1 MKELFV
7 INIGRQ
13 LGSGVRAVGEIIS
26 RRLGIRLYDKELLT
40 LAAKQS
46 GLCPA
51 CFEKVDEK
59 QGRGVFAT
67 MIAYLRSPFGADMS
81 SVNNVLSNDALFK
94 VQSDVIR
101 DLASRESCIFVG
113 RCADYILRDHPRAV
127 NVFITADDDDRVRRI
142 RTWQIAVFALMIV
155 EAAVMAIAVHPAYWV
170 GAGLLALLCVR
181 QLFDRRPE
189 RHTVAGVVL
198 YGVIAVL
205 IGIFV
210 AEQVL

>member
-1 MKELFV
+1 MEPKRPYTETDP
-7 INIGRQ
+7 
-13 LGSGVRAVGEIIS
+13 E
-26 RRLGIRLYDKELLT
+26 T
-40 LAAKQS
+40 AAQTPETAAS
-46 GLCPA
+46 ETAAPGTAP
-51 CFEKVDEK
+51 EK
-59 QGRGVFAT
+59 
-67 MIAYLRSPFGADMS
+67 P
-81 SVNNVLSNDALFK
+81 
-94 VQSDVIR
+94 
-101 DLASRESCIFVG
+101 RESFFRRQRRELSDAWREIYC
-113 RCADYILRDHPRAV
+113 
-127 NVFITADDDDRVRRI
+127 NSRVRRI

-155 EAAVMAIAVHPAYWV
+155 EAAVLAIAVHPADWV

>member
-1 MKELFV
+1 MEQE
-7 INIGRQ
+7 RPYTEAEPET
-13 LGSGVRAVGEIIS
+13 AVGTAETITETVVETTEAPAEAAAPEKPREPFFRRRRRELAGIWREIYCNS
-26 RRLGIRLYDKELLT
+26 R
-40 LAAKQS
+40 A
-46 GLCPA
+46 
-51 CFEKVDEK
+51 
-59 QGRGVFAT
+59 
-67 MIAYLRSPFGADMS
+67 
-81 SVNNVLSNDALFK
+81 
-94 VQSDVIR
+94 
-101 DLASRESCIFVG
+101 
-113 RCADYILRDHPRAV
+113 
-127 NVFITADDDDRVRRI
+127 RRI

-189 RHTVAGVVL
+189 RHSAAGVVL

>member
-1 MKELFV
+1 MEQERPYTETEPETV
-7 INIGRQ
+7 AET
-13 LGSGVRAVGEIIS
+13 VETVAETVE
-26 RRLGIRLYDKELLT
+26 T
-40 LAAKQS
+40 AAETPETPAEAAAPKQ
-46 GLCPA
+46 P
-51 CFEKVDEK
+51 
-59 QGRGVFAT
+59 
-67 MIAYLRSPFGADMS
+67 
-81 SVNNVLSNDALFK
+81 
-94 VQSDVIR
+94 
-101 DLASRESCIFVG
+101 RESFFRRQRRELSDAWREIYCNS
-113 RCADYILRDHPRAV
+113 RA
-127 NVFITADDDDRVRRI
+127 RRI

-189 RHTVAGVVL
+189 RHSAASVML

>member
-1 MKELFV
+1 MEPKRPYTETDP
-7 INIGRQ
+7 
-13 LGSGVRAVGEIIS
+13 E
-26 RRLGIRLYDKELLT
+26 T
-40 LAAKQS
+40 AAQTPETAAS
-46 GLCPA
+46 ETAAPGTAP
-51 CFEKVDEK
+51 EK
-59 QGRGVFAT
+59 
-67 MIAYLRSPFGADMS
+67 P
-81 SVNNVLSNDALFK
+81 
-94 VQSDVIR
+94 
-101 DLASRESCIFVG
+101 RESFFRRQRRELSDAWREIYCNSRG
-113 RCADYILRDHPRAV
+113 
-127 NVFITADDDDRVRRI
+127 RRI

>member
-1 MKELFV
+1 MEPKRPYTET
-7 INIGRQ
+7 
-13 LGSGVRAVGEIIS
+13 EP
-26 RRLGIRLYDKELLT
+26 ET
-40 LAAKQS
+40 AAQTPEAAAS
-46 GLCPA
+46 ETAAPEA
-51 CFEKVDEK
+51 APEK
-59 QGRGVFAT
+59 
-67 MIAYLRSPFGADMS
+67 P
-81 SVNNVLSNDALFK
+81 
-94 VQSDVIR
+94 
-101 DLASRESCIFVG
+101 RESFFRRRRRELAGIWREIYC
-113 RCADYILRDHPRAV
+113 
-127 NVFITADDDDRVRRI
+127 NSRVRRI

-189 RHTVAGVVL
+189 RHSAASVML

>member
-1 MKELFV
+1 MEPKRPYTETEPETAA
-7 INIGRQ
+7 Q
-13 LGSGVRAVGEIIS
+13 TPEAAASEAAASEAAASETAASGTA
-26 RRLGIRLYDKELLT
+26 
-40 LAAKQS
+40 
-46 GLCPA
+46 P
-51 CFEKVDEK
+51 EK
-59 QGRGVFAT
+59 
-67 MIAYLRSPFGADMS
+67 P
-81 SVNNVLSNDALFK
+81 
-94 VQSDVIR
+94 
-101 DLASRESCIFVG
+101 RESFF
-113 RCADYILRDHPRAV
+113 RRRRRELADIWREIYC
-127 NVFITADDDDRVRRI
+127 NSRVRRI

-189 RHTVAGVVL
+189 RHSAAGVVL